1 MVNRAIGIAT
11 VKPSCPTRASDPQT
25 EGGGFCFM
33 RCSRPSYL
41 LNSTYRIIAQGTN
54 FMQRQLYFYIYA
66 SERRKHHAFICAI
79 SCCARF
85 CSADCS
91 VLSSPDCTFMALEM
105 VNPSALRQAM
115 PTTHMIRAAQ
125 G

>member
-54 FMQRQLYFYIYA
+54 FMQRQHLREREMKASCFHLRNFLLCPLLLSRLLGAVVAGLYLHGTGDGQPYRA
-66 SERRKHHAFICAI
+66 
-79 SCCARF
+79 
-85 CSADCS
+85 
-91 VLSSPDCTFMALEM
+91 
-105 VNPSALRQAM
+105 QA
-115 PTTHMIRAAQ
+115 
-125 G
+125 